1 MNSPALRDFSLLVAR
16 LVLGVVFIARGYEH
30 WVGMGMRS
38 TVDNLAEAG
47 VPQPRVAAYMAGS
60 IELLGGAMLIV
71 GLLTTI
77 AAGLMAIMVLVAGY
91 FMHLDSGFFAEHG
104 GLEYPLVL
112 AVLLGL
118 VVVFGAG
125 RMSLDRV
132 LAND

>member
-30 WVGMGMRS
+30 WVGVGMRS
-38 TVDNLAEAG
+38 TADNLADAG
-47 VPQPRVAAYMAGS
+47 VPQPRLAAYMAGS
-60 IELLGGAMLIV
+60 VELLGGAMLIV

-77 AAGLMAIMVLVAGY
+77 VAGLMAIMVLVAGY
-91 FMHLDSGFFAEHG
+91 FVHLDSGFFAERG

-132 LAND
+132 LVND